1 MHINQ
6 KVKEKLTISKILP
19 LKAEY
24 LPEQFFG
31 PWGAVEMDFRVIS
44 GSREI
49 FCTAWLS
56 RKGKISKVKGS
67 PIGSAVFTE
76 MLLKDEKFSVFVIQQ
91 LMALEQSLYA
101 KEAKDIYFKKIFLP
115 HDEFEKYVLER
126 FKVFKATYQIK
137 QEYDSQTT
145 NSI

>member
-6 KVKEKLTISKILP
+6 KAKDELTISKILP

-24 LPEQFFG
+24 LPEQLFG

-56 RKGKISKVKGS
+56 REIEISKVKGS
-67 PIGSAVFTE
+67 PIDSAVFAD

-91 LMALEQSLYA
+91 LMALEQSLYG
-101 KEAKDIYFKKIFLP
+101 KEAKDIYFKTIFLP
-115 HDEFEKYVLER
+115 HAEFEKYVLER
-126 FKVFKATYQIK
+126 FKVLKETYQII

-145 NSI
+145 NL

>member
-1 MHINQ
+1 
-6 KVKEKLTISKILP
+6 
-19 LKAEY
+19 
-24 LPEQFFG
+24 
-31 PWGAVEMDFRVIS
+31 MDFRVIS

-56 RKGKISKVKGS
+56 REIKISKLKGS
-67 PIGSAVFTE
+67 PIDSAVFTE

-101 KEAKDIYFKKIFLP
+101 KETKEIYSKKIFLP

-126 FKVFKATYQIK
+126 FKVFKETHQIK
-137 QEYDSQTT
+137 QEMEKLA
-145 NSI
+145 